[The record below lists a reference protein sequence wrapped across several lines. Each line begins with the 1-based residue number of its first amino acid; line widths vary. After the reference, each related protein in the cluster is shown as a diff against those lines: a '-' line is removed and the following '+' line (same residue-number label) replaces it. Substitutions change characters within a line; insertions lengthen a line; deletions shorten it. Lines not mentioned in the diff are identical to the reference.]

1 MIPPAHQALELLM
14 CSMAFP
20 CSLAYNLWHSARHSI
35 MVEQNK
41 VSGEVI
47 KKMIDSNIPFC
58 YLDQFCQG
66 GQSHKM
72 KVDALLS
79 ECQRFVGKHFE
90 PFNTTEMMNVALL
103 QTRIDLSKAEYK
115 QFYERYIKTMKLKIS
130 ADGNVTI
137 EFDG

>member
-1 MIPPAHQALELLM
+1 
-14 CSMAFP
+14 
-20 CSLAYNLWHSARHSI
+20 
-35 MVEQNK
+35 
-41 VSGEVI
+41 
-47 KKMIDSNIPFC
+47 
-58 YLDQFCQG
+58 
-66 GQSHKM
+66 M
-72 KVDALLS
+72 KVDALLR

-90 PFNTTEMMNVALL
+90 PFNTTEMINVALL

>member
-1 MIPPAHQALELLM
+1 M

-47 KKMIDSNIPFC
+47 QKMIDSDIPFC

-66 GQSHKM
+66 GQPHKM
-72 KVDALLS
+72 KADVLLS

-115 QFYERYIKTMKLKIS
+115 QFYERYIKQ
-130 ADGNVTI
+130 
-137 EFDG
+137 